1 MNSLKTDPNAA
12 CECRLWMR
20 KRVRRAAGGDMSGE
34 VTRWFEWMRWVLLMG
49 VMAWTASSSAQE
61 TANRVEPPSDRASS
75 ESVTESIRKLR
86 EQVRELQEAV
96 AGMRSDWQRA
106 RAETADLRREL
117 DQVRAGAEPR
127 NADLRGAKA
136 NSSTPDP
143 ETVAGPLQNGTANE
157 QRLEER
163 KPDDQKEDQKKDEH
177 AASLEEEYQ

>member
-1 MNSLKTDPNAA
+1 
-12 CECRLWMR
+12 MR

-75 ESVTESIRKLR
+75 ESVTES
-86 EQVRELQEAV
+86 VRELQEAV
-96 AGMRSDWQRA
+96 AGMRADWQRA

-136 NSSTPDP
+136 NS
-143 ETVAGPLQNGTANE
+143 
-157 QRLEER
+157 
-163 KPDDQKEDQKKDEH
+163 
-177 AASLEEEYQ
+177 